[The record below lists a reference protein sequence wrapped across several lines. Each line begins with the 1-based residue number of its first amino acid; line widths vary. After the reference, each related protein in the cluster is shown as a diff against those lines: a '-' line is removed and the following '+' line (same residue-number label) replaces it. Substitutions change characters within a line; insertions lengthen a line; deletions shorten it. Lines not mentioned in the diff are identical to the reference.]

1 MDYDIHVL
9 LLRSG
14 KLPYLKYM
22 YLPQLTTPPV
32 NTQALCILASV
43 AGDTLTR
50 HLSKI
55 LQALLGALSEAAGS
69 PEYEDALGHCQGVVL
84 AVTDEAGV
92 NTIVD
97 ELLQHSKLVLYLC
110 LCV

>member
-1 MDYDIHVL
+1 M
-9 LLRSG
+9 
-14 KLPYLKYM
+14 
-22 YLPQLTTPPV
+22 QLTSPPV

-55 LQALLGALSEAAGS
+55 LVALLGALSDSAGA
-69 PEYEDALGHCQGVVL
+69 PEYDEALGHCQGVVL

-97 ELLQHSKLVLYLC
+97 ELLHHSK
-110 LCV
+110 